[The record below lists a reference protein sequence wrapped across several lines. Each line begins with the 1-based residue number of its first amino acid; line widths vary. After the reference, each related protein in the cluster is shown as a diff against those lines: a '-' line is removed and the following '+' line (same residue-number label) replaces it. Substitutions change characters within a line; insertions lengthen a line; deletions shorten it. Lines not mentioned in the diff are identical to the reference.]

1 MKDFS
6 SSNANAC
13 HIQYI
18 SPWQHKIMKYMS
30 PLSLGCQA
38 VVHLDVSL
46 HPSLTVSLALV
57 QPTSAGKAPLE
68 KPSQQRYGRRKKTR
82 NNDEDENRAHLQL
95 EGTILRFSQEQQD
108 SLTFTQ
114 DP

>member
-1 MKDFS
+1 MATQDHEIYEPF
-6 SSNANAC
+6 
-13 HIQYI
+13 IVF
-18 SPWQHKIMKYMS
+18 P
-30 PLSLGCQA
+30 GCQA
-38 VVHLDVSL
+38 QFVVHLDVSL

-95 EGTILRFSQEQQD
+95 EGTILRFSQERQD
-108 SLTFTQ
+108 STL
-114 DP
+114 